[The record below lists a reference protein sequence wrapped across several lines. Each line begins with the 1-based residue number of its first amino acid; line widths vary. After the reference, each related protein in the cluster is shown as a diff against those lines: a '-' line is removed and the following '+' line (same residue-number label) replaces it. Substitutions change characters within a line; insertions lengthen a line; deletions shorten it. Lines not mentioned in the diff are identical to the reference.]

1 MAREISRID
10 KDINAV
16 HTQLRRYEKI
26 DTMSA
31 ASWQD
36 AWDKHPHLHAREKM
50 LYGERYEAQMVRD
63 AAAYKAAM
71 VTKRRENATFRK
83 ESAARFKA
91 DRAREAASADMLAA
105 LTEAFAS
112 LQGEC
117 GRAFRDLCPATW
129 RRKSGG

>member
-16 HTQLRRYEKI
+16 RKQLRRLEKI
-26 DTMSA
+26 NPMSA

-36 AWDKHPHLHAREKM
+36 AWDKHPELHAQEKM

-71 VTKRRENATFRK
+71 VTKRRENATFRQ

-91 DRAREAASADMLAA
+91 DRAREAASA
-105 LTEAFAS
+105 EK
-112 LQGEC
+112 
-117 GRAFRDLCPATW
+117 W
-129 RRKSGG
+129 RIK

>member
-91 DRAREAASADMLAA
+91 DRAREAASA
-105 LTEAFAS
+105 EK
-112 LQGEC
+112 
-117 GRAFRDLCPATW
+117 W
-129 RRKSGG
+129 RIK